1 MNIIVKPC
9 GSSLCYC
16 RPDTTWEREGKDF
29 YCPDCVNEIYWTPVM
44 FARASKAGKCI
55 KRKFAARYFDAIGF
69 GALFYCGEVSAES
82 IAFLSCADH
91 TSLLPFPMYAPLVS
105 ENTDNIYQV
114 RKDGIPVWSRHTEG
128 NADVEDA
135 ICRASELTSIRI
147 GDIIAVELAPAE
159 LLTSRADGET
169 KIKAT
174 FCENTLFEMKL
185 IF

>member
-1 MNIIVKPC
+1 MNIIVKPH
-9 GSSLCYC
+9 GNDLCYC
-16 RPDTTWEREGKDF
+16 RPDTTWERESKDF
-29 YCPDCVNEIYWTPVM
+29 YCPDCISEIYWTPIT

-55 KRKFAARYFDAIGF
+55 KQKFAARYFDAIGF
-69 GALFYCGEVSAES
+69 GALLYCGKVSAGN

-91 TSLLPFPMYAPLVS
+91 TSLLPFPMYNPLVA
-105 ENTDNIYQV
+105 ENKDNLYEVI
-114 RKDGIPVWSRHTEG
+114 KDGTPIWKSHAEG

-159 LLTSRADGET
+159 LLACRTDEVVNL
-169 KIKAT
+169 KAK
-174 FCENTLFEMKL
+174 FCENTLFDMKL